1 MAMLNNQRVKLH
13 YPPSLPAFFDK
24 PSRCNS
30 SSLSKP
36 SWLSSTALK
45 IPWCILTSENSGAKI
60 QSISIHKHCGDWWGY
75 QGTDYICQCIHTC
88 IYKDGTSIA
97 NNYPLVILELCPIT
111 ALYTIG
117 LSSSLR
123 KVGYLARPN
132 VTIWLV
138 KPSLKLSSLGSSSQ
152 IVVFQNWDTPFYR
165 CFQQRAITCFFEYP
179 SLGNPGNPAKIGLV
193 RK

>member
-75 QGTDYICQCIHTC
+75 QGTEHICQCIHTC

-97 NNYPLVILELCPIT
+97 NNYPLVILQFWKT
-111 ALYTIG
+111 AIWDDDPNDDNFRDG
-117 LSSSLR
+117 LT
-123 KVGYLARPN
+123 N
-132 VTIWLV
+132 
-138 KPSLKLSSLGSSSQ
+138 Q
-152 IVVFQNWDTPFYR
+152 IVTLG
-165 CFQQRAITCFFEYP
+165 RAKYP
-179 SLGNPGNPAKIGLV
+179 TLRSEEERPIV
-193 RK
+193 